1 MRIAIAQINS
11 TIGDFS
17 GNRKKIVEY
26 TRRAAEQGADLA
38 LFPELAVCG
47 YPPMDLLDQDRF
59 VEMNIRAV
67 HILQRELPPG
77 IAVGL
82 GFVNR
87 NPWARGKSLVKE
99 YGVILG
105 GALAFEQIKTLLPTY
120 DVFDEARN
128 FEPAREWPV
137 FELKGERI
145 GFAICEDVWRET
157 DIPGTSYVR
166 DPVRELLKQGLSL
179 LCVPSA
185 SPYVAGKL
193 KVRRA
198 LAERIALRGNIPLV
212 YINAVG
218 ANDSILFDG
227 RSFVVS
233 PSPEGEPAC
242 TGAVDYPV
250 RLMARTF
257 EEDLC
262 CWDSPEKPAL
272 AAAAAPSPAQAGSPA
287 AASPVAAAAAPVAAA
302 APAAA
307 ASAAAAAAP
316 VAAAAPAGAAA
327 APPARAAGSPSP
339 AQAGSPFG
347 VGLTRRELDVLEAGL
362 VMGIRD
368 YMKKCGFGRAH
379 LGLSGGIDS
388 ALVAWLGVQAIGKDR
403 IVCFS
408 MPSRFSSRGSKDD
421 AAELAANLGCR
432 YEALPIEPV
441 FSAFLDSLAGVFENR
456 PFDIAEENLQAR
468 IRGSLLMAFS
478 NKFDSMLLTTGNK
491 SELAMGYCTLYGDMN
506 GALGPIGDL
515 FKTEVFALCRR
526 INERA
531 AEAGGRPPIPEAI
544 ITKPPSA
551 ELRPN
556 QKDQDSLP
564 PYETL
569 DEILRLYLY
578 QNLSADEIVRRGGD
592 RELAARIIKT
602 VARAEFKRRQAPPV
616 LKVSPRAFGMGRRM
630 PIARAVYEIE
640 SVYNGDTL

>member
-1 MRIAIAQINS
+1 MRISIAQINS

-17 GNRKKIVEY
+17 GNREKILEY
-26 TRRAAEQGADLA
+26 ARRAAEQGADLV
-38 LFPELAVCG
+38 LFPELAICG

-59 VEMNIRAV
+59 VEMNIRTLRV
-67 HILQRELPPG
+67 LQRELPPG
-77 IAVGL
+77 IAAGL
-82 GFVNR
+82 GYVNR
-87 NPWARGKSLVKE
+87 NPWARGKSLVNE
-99 YGVILG
+99 YGIILG
-105 GALAFEQIKTLLPTY
+105 GALAFKQIKTLLPTY

-137 FELKGERI
+137 FEFKGERI

-166 DPVRELLKQGLSL
+166 DPVRELLDQGISL

-193 KVRRA
+193 ELRRA

-212 YINAVG
+212 YVNAVG

-227 RSFVVS
+227 RSFIIA
-233 PSPEGEPAC
+233 PSPEAAETA
-242 TGAVDYPV
+242 AARPV

-262 CWDSPEKPAL
+262 FWDSTESPGNPAVQAVDSPEDPL
-272 AAAAAPSPAQAGSPA
+272 
-287 AASPVAAAAAPVAAA
+287 
-302 APAAA
+302 
-307 ASAAAAAAP
+307 
-316 VAAAAPAGAAA
+316 
-327 APPARAAGSPSP
+327 
-339 AQAGSPFG
+339 G
-347 VGLTRRELDVLEAGL
+347 VNRKEMDVLEAGL

-368 YMKKCGFGRAH
+368 YMKKCGFSRAH

-388 ALVAWLGVQAIGKDR
+388 ALAAYLGVKAAGKDN

-408 MPSRFSSRGSKDD
+408 MPSRFSSQGSKDD
-421 AAELAANLGCR
+421 AAELAENLGCR
-432 YEALPIEPV
+432 YETLPIEPV
-441 FSAFLDSLAGVFENR
+441 FNACLSTLEGVFEKR

-468 IRGSLLMAFS
+468 IRGTLLMAFS
-478 NKFDSMLLTTGNK
+478 NKFNSMLLTTGNK

-526 INERA
+526 INERSA
-531 AEAGGRPPIPEAI
+531 ASGGKPIIPGAI
-544 ITKPPSA
+544 IEKPPSA

-564 PYETL
+564 PYEVL

-578 QNLSADEIVRRGGD
+578 HNLSADEIAGRGWD
-592 RELAARIIKT
+592 RELAGRIIKT
-602 VARAEFKRRQAPPV
+602 VARSEFKRRQAPPV
-616 LKVSPRAFGMGRRM
+616 LKVSLRAFGMGRRM
-630 PIARAVYEIE
+630 PIARMVYEI
-640 SVYNGDTL
+640 